1 MKRLFFCI
9 MMLCATQA
17 NAEITG
23 NDMLKWCSSAVKK
36 AEKVEMTTDEHSE
49 ALSCMFYL
57 NGFISALQ
65 VTTVV
70 YKPRKAIA
78 CISSE
83 GTMDQIARL
92 VVKSLKD
99 SPENLHNQP
108 GPSVALALAKAFPC
122 K

>member
-1 MKRLFFCI
+1 MKRLIFCI
-9 MMLCATQA
+9 LMLCATQA

-23 NDMLKWCSSAVKK
+23 NDLLKWCRSAVKK
-36 AEKVEMTTDEHSE
+36 AEKVEMTNEENSE
-49 ALSCMFYL
+49 ALACMYYL
-57 NGFISALQ
+57 NGFISSLQ

-78 CISSE
+78 CISNE

-92 VVKSLKD
+92 VVKNLKE
-99 SPENLHNQP
+99 SPEVLHRQP
-108 GPSVALALAKAFPC
+108 GPSVALTLAKAFPC